1 MVIVKTED
9 ILQFIFYISFDVSIL
24 LQILFIIM
32 NWSSHL

>member
-32 NWSSHL
+32 N